1 MKENRKGA
9 REGWLSHP
17 TMMEVWLRM
26 KRRGE
31 NLGWKSPRP
40 PCSLRK
46 LWQSHWRVGQQRSPM
61 SPGNESALVFLL
73 YSITGGE
80 QSMEEVAFMHMR
92 WWILGTVSGA
102 LTHLSSLVGRSVR
115 HSLMAT
121 PESRTALRLFLF
133 FGCAGFFCGVHALLC
148 SAWPFSSCGMQG
160 LLLLWHT
167 GSRPHGLSSCGTWA

>member
-1 MKENRKGA
+1 
-9 REGWLSHP
+9 
-17 TMMEVWLRM
+17 MMEVQLRM

-31 NLGWKSPRP
+31 NWGWKSPRP

-61 SPGNESALVFLL
+61 SPGNKSALVFLL

-92 WWILGTVSGA
+92 WWVLGTASGA
-102 LTHLSSLVGRSVR
+102 LTQLNSLVGRSVG

-121 PESRTALRLFLF
+121 SEVKDNSKVFYF
-133 FGCAGFFCGVHALLC
+133 FDCSGFFCGVHALLC
-148 SAWPFSSCGMQG
+148 SAWPFSSCTQG

-167 GSRPHGLSSCGTWA
+167 GSRPHGLSSCGARA